1 MPPKKTKAAAVPS
14 LQGCCIAIG
23 TSSLPKGELT
33 ASTVPAL
40 RAAIASK
47 DGVYVTKVS
56 EATHLVVTE
65 AQYNKPVA
73 KVEEAKTNPGI
84 LIVNYEWLE
93 KSLSSASPIDVSPYV
108 HQSPAQSAP
117 TTAQSTSTNG
127 TTSSKTPNQIQ
138 DSTDTSKKRKRASNS
153 DQDAPETKRITGN
166 GKSMNVTK
174 KLDMKV
180 PLDEIF
186 VARYGSQFTVHI
198 DEDSVIYDVT
208 LNQTDSGKN
217 ANKFYKMQLLK
228 SAHGDW
234 YTPTRWGRVGEP
246 GQFKMV
252 ADGDSYDIALNEFKK
267 KFKDKTG
274 NSWEDRAT
282 GPMKKGKYVF
292 LERSYDD
299 SEEDEEDALP
309 GAEKRKQDKSNS
321 IKDEKEDEEVVE
333 SKLPE
338 PIQRL
343 LKLIF
348 NQDNFQSVLESLDY
362 DVRKMPLGKLSK
374 SSLLRGYEVLKELAS
389 IVDPNADRSTVET
402 LSNQYLSLIP
412 HVVSRSQRP
421 PVLDDM
427 TKVKRE
433 LELLEALGDMQIA
446 NDMMK
451 KSKQSKEEV
460 NLLDQQ
466 YEKLGMQEMTAVDRG
481 TTEFTELESYLIN
494 SVGHSHGTK
503 YKVQDIFRIERRGE
517 HDRFDNSE
525 YAKVSNSD
533 RRLLWHGS
541 RTTNFGGILSQGLR
555 IAPPEV
561 STTEMP
567 MRLLLTAS
575 RLRSVVTCLE
585 KASSKFPITDIGLF
599 LRFTLCVTSF
609 QSSELTIKQSCRYV
623 QQVC

>member
-1 MPPKKTKAAAVPS
+1 MPPKKVKPAAVPP
-14 LQGCCIAIG
+14 LQGCSVAIG
-23 TSSLPKGELT
+23 TSSLPKNELT
-33 ASTVPAL
+33 ANTLPAL
-40 RAAIASK
+40 KAAISSK
-47 DGVYVTKVS
+47 GGVYVTKVS

-73 KVEEAKTNPGI
+73 KVEEAKSHSNVS
-84 LIVNYEWLE
+84 IVSYEWLE
-93 KSLSSASPIDVSPYV
+93 ESLSSNSAVDTSAFLHQASTQPNG
-108 HQSPAQSAP
+108 SANMP
-117 TTAQSTSTNG
+117 TNG
-127 TTSSKTPNQIQ
+127 TTSTQPPVTTQT
-138 DSTDTSKKRKRASNS
+138 STTDSKKRKRASDGS
-153 DQDAPETKRITGN
+153 EDGHEVKRSTGN

-174 KLDMKV
+174 KLDMKI
-180 PLDEIF
+180 PLDEVF
-186 VARYGSQFTVHI
+186 QARFGPQYKVHI

-228 SAHGDW
+228 GVNSGW
-234 YTPTRWGRVGEP
+234 YTSTRWGRVGEP

-252 ADGDSYDIALNEFKK
+252 ADDDIYDIALSEFKK

-274 NSWEDRAT
+274 NAWEDRAT

-292 LERSYDD
+292 LEKSYDESD
-299 SEEDEEDALP
+299 DDMEDGLP
-309 GAEKRKQDKSNS
+309 GAERRKKDKASNVKEEDS
-321 IKDEKEDEEVVE
+321 EDEEVVE

-348 NQDNFQSVLESLDY
+348 NQDNFQSVLDSLDY

-374 SSLLRGYEVLKELAS
+374 SSLMRGYEVLKELAS
-389 IVDPNADRSTVET
+389 VVGPTADQSTVET

-421 PVLDDM
+421 PVLDHMD
-427 TKVKRE
+427 KVKRE

-451 KSKQSKEEV
+451 KSKYSEEEV

-466 YEKLGMQEMTAVDRG
+466 YERLGMQEMSPVDKGTA
-481 TTEFTELESYLIN
+481 EFTELEQYLTN
-494 SVGHSHGTK
+494 SVGHTHGLK
-503 YKVQDIFRIERRGE
+503 YKVQDIFRIERSGE
-517 HDRFDNSE
+517 FDRFDQSAH
-525 YAKVSNSD
+525 AKISNKD

-541 RTTNFGGILSQGLR
+541 RATNYGGILSQGLR

-561 STTEMP
+561 STNLYKCFCLLTSL
-567 MRLLLTAS
+567 RLLSA
-575 RLRSVVTCLE
+575 VTCSVRAFTSQTCLV
-585 KASSKFPITDIGLF
+585 SLQITAALA
-599 LRFTLCVTSF
+599 TLAAQLSCCCVR
-609 QSSELTIKQSCRYV
+609 QSLATHR
-623 QQVC
+623 